1 MPRRVWTLLLA
12 LSFASFGCEESK
24 PTGTA
29 PTATASAKATAA
41 ATTTAAASATSS
53 STASAKAGNMT
64 HCPSSVDGATTEIK
78 DTKEGVDLVVK
89 AKDDAA
95 VKDVRARAAHLV
107 EASKNESG
115 KAKHTGEGE
124 GGGQFGRCPVVM
136 KETTV
141 EAKDVEG
148 GSSISV
154 KAKDAKEVDWLRR
167 ESKERLAELKEPGG
181 KDAGQRKMA
190 HCPSAVEGA
199 TTAVKQGKDAVE
211 LTITAKDEAAT
222 KEIRE
227 RSKFLVEAAK
237 LDPTD
242 VKHTGE
248 GKGGGGLGRC
258 PVVMKDTSIEA
269 KDVPGGS
276 LVTVKPKTAADLAN
290 VAKEAKE
297 RSEAFAPPG
306 GTAAPA
312 ASPATPP
319 PGTAKPK
326 P

>member
-1 MPRRVWTLLLA
+1 MLPQVIPTLPKESPVPRRVWTLLLA

-29 PTATASAKATAA
+29 PTASAKATAA

-154 KAKDAKEVDWLRR
+154 KAKEFSFAL
-167 ESKERLAELKEPGG
+167 S
-181 KDAGQRKMA
+181 
-190 HCPSAVEGA
+190 
-199 TTAVKQGKDAVE
+199 
-211 LTITAKDEAAT
+211 T
-222 KEIRE
+222 K
-227 RSKFLVEAAK
+227 
-237 LDPTD
+237 
-242 VKHTGE
+242 
-248 GKGGGGLGRC
+248 
-258 PVVMKDTSIEA
+258 
-269 KDVPGGS
+269 
-276 LVTVKPKTAADLAN
+276 TVKRVSA
-290 VAKEAKE
+290 
-297 RSEAFAPPG
+297 
-306 GTAAPA
+306 GTRPWGIAIV
-312 ASPATPP
+312 
-319 PGTAKPK
+319 GR
-326 P
+326 